1 MFWARFS
8 ASAVSGVPGTEV
20 GRLPDPVQ
28 RRRALGSFAPVVV
41 SSLDSPHCCNC
52 CVVCKQP
59 ASVTPLHGVIH
70 WLPKHPRLEAG
81 SERKGEREL
90 AKAQKWFG
98 CAPVTMRLGFL
109 LLVAAHALDSVS
121 GMSTCKTVDLE
132 IVRQKRIEAI
142 RSQILSK
149 LRLPKAPE
157 VDEAGDK
164 EEIPPTLLS
173 LYNSTK
179 DLLKEQQTEVQSTVS
194 PEQEEEEYFAKVLN
208 KFNMTSEYKQP
219 RGRACK
225 SRAPVHPRS
234 FSQMRIITD
243 GPTIAVRKS
252 HNCMTVIYAPAFSGT
267 CCSTVEPRERLKYWS
282 QAEKKIYS
290 AHVWSKYKT
299 QKSLTVTG
307 LCLNKP

>member
-1 MFWARFS
+1 ML
-8 ASAVSGVPGTEV
+8 AVSGVHVIV
-20 GRLPDPVQ
+20 GGCPSASMQ

-41 SSLDSPHCCNC
+41 NFLDSPHCCNC
-52 CVVCKQP
+52 CVVCKHP
-59 ASVTPLHGVIH
+59 ASVTPLLGVIH

-90 AKAQKWFG
+90 TKDQKWFSSK
-98 CAPVTMRLGFL
+98 AVMMRLGFL
-109 LLVAAHALDSVS
+109 LLVAAHMLDSVS

-164 EEIPPTLLS
+164 EEIPATLMS
-173 LYNSTK
+173 LYNSTE
-179 DLLKEQQTEVQSTVS
+179 DMLKEQQIEVQSNVS

-208 KFNMTSEYKQP
+208 KFNMTSKYKQL

-225 SRAPVHPRS
+225 S
-234 FSQMRIITD
+234 
-243 GPTIAVRKS
+243 
-252 HNCMTVIYAPAFSGT
+252 
-267 CCSTVEPRERLKYWS
+267 
-282 QAEKKIYS
+282 
-290 AHVWSKYKT
+290 
-299 QKSLTVTG
+299 
-307 LCLNKP
+307 